1 MSGGGSAKRGQQ
13 QSAARSED
21 DRIRKETA
29 VRDINLLFGTGEY
42 RDRNDG
48 SFGGFTKPS
57 PKSIYLQ
64 DLKTASASPFLP
76 SAVTGKKFGSSLK
89 DRRKKKQPIL
99 IPGEDP
105 VAYDRERLA
114 FEARRD
120 ANKKSRE
127 DLYSGNR
134 DAVLNVNKDK
144 LNRDLTESERQ
155 LKFSLARSG
164 LFGGSEDIAQ
174 HGKQRDIYDQG
185 VLQATSLADQAASGF
200 RGADERNRL
209 SIIEQIN
216 SGSDAGTALNNAQ
229 RGLELSSQNADANA
243 KGDIVGNVFNDAGL
257 IYDNY
262 NINQGKQDAR
272 IKYNPQTKA
281 FYGSDKKY
289 DGTRR

>member
-1 MSGGGSAKRGQQ
+1 MSGGGAKRAEQ
-13 QSAARSED
+13 RSVKRTEED
-21 DRIRKETA
+21 RARKESSVRA
-29 VRDINLLFGTGEY
+29 VDLLFGDGNF
-42 RDRNDG
+42 RDRRIEPNRKFDPL
-48 SFGGFTKPS
+48 TKLPIS
-57 PKSIYLQ
+57 P
-64 DLKTASASPFLP
+64 
-76 SAVTGKKFGSSLK
+76 
-89 DRRKKKQPIL
+89 
-99 IPGEDP
+99 EDP
-105 VAYDRERLA
+105 ISYQREKSA
-114 FEARRD
+114 FESSRD
-120 ANKKSRE
+120 ANKKSRQS
-127 DLYSGNR
+127 LYAGNR
-134 DAVLNVNKDK
+134 DAVLTVNKDK

-216 SGSDAGTALNNAQ
+216 SGSDTGTALNNAQ

-243 KGDIVGNVFNDAGL
+243 KGNIVGNVFNDAGL

-281 FYGSDKKY
+281 FYNNDTKY